1 MYTRKMCATIP
12 SSIHWAFYY
21 FLANIS
27 HSIHPSLNEPFK
39 RWCWVW
45 VFTIAIYNIIII
57 IDWSSRIHWSNGHVL
72 YVCTQQAGTFTDIKS
87 SHLLCVCVCLY
98 SIYNQIFFHFISV
111 SFSFNHYRQMFC
123 PAVLLSIYRYLL
135 FNQYDTLYF
144 LRRKLSTIAPLMNF
158 DFIR

>member
-12 SSIHWAFYY
+12 SSIHRAFYY
-21 FLANIS
+21 FLANIF

-87 SHLLCVCVCLY
+87 SHLLCVCVCLCLY
-98 SIYNQIFFHFISV
+98 SIYNLPTLVSRRNFFFISFPFLFHSTIIDKCFVQLYYYRYIDTCCSINTIHFI
-111 SFSFNHYRQMFC
+111 FYAENYR
-123 PAVLLSIYRYLL
+123 L
-135 FNQYDTLYF
+135 
-144 LRRKLSTIAPLMNF
+144 
-158 DFIR
+158 